1 MNDEAPNAYNQATN
15 AGARRENSPDPVS
28 IGIENDT
35 ELVLTNPS
43 RPLGDY
49 DPDNVS
55 NEPLPIVDTNI
66 PIDRESLLPWAIE
79 VNGNARE

>member
-1 MNDEAPNAYNQATN
+1 MNDEAPNAYSQATN
-15 AGARRENSPDPVS
+15 TGARRERSPDPVS

-55 NEPLPIVDTNI
+55 NEPLPIADTNI
-66 PIDRESLLPWAIE
+66 PIDRDSLLPWT
-79 VNGNARE
+79 VNVNADPRQ